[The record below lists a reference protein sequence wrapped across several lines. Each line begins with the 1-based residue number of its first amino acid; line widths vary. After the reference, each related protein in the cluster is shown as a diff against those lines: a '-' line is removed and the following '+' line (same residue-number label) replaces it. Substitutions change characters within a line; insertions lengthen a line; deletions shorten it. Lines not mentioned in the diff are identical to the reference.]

1 MICEKCGKRQA
12 TVHIKTMVNGV
23 YMEKHLCAECAKDH
37 GSDFDTFNKAGFISS
52 MFGRP
57 SSTGTKRCKGC
68 GLTENEFLKSG
79 YLGCSECYETF
90 KESVESVIRK
100 VQGSTAHIGRTPS
113 PVTVPKTE
121 LEKLSDELSKAIK
134 EEDYKRAAMIR
145 DKIKSL
151 KEGI

>member
-23 YMEKHLCAECAKDH
+23 YMEQHLCSECATDH
-37 GSDFDTFNKAGFISS
+37 GSGFDTLNKAGFISS
-52 MFGRP
+52 MFGRG
-57 SSTGTKRCKGC
+57 SAAKRCANC
-68 GLTENEFLKSG
+68 GLTENQFLKSG
-79 YLGCSECYETF
+79 YLGCSQCYETF
-90 KESVESVIRK
+90 KDSVESVIRK

-113 PVTVPKTE
+113 PVSVPQTE
-121 LEKLSDELSKAIK
+121 LEKLTDELARAVK
-134 EEDYKRAAMIR
+134 EEDYKKAAILR